1 MKKMQCEVCGSTDIK
16 KIDDTTFECQS
27 CGVQYAKDEVQKLLV
42 EVTGSVKID
51 RSEEIKNTL
60 KRAENFEKEGNIQKA
75 EQYYNAVL
83 DLDPENERAIQRL
96 EYIRKESAKPQNI
109 YILERNLSAEE
120 SFDTFLQKLKTLKN
134 IAPDIYKEIEIISK
148 TEKYYPFAIMYG
160 TYSGTYSGTACYS
173 ETIPSSGCY

>member
-16 KIDDTTFECQS
+16 KIDDSIFECQS
-27 CGVQYAKDEVQKLLV
+27 CGVQYSKDEVQKLLV
-42 EVTGSVKID
+42 EITGSVKID
-51 RSEEIKNTL
+51 RSEEIENAF
-60 KRAENFEKEGNIQKA
+60 KRAETFEQEGDLKTA

-109 YILERNLSAEE
+109 YILEKNLSAEE

-134 IAPDIYKEIEIISK
+134 IAPDIYKEIDIICVKRAHCLRKKITNLIKSLVYFSVVIR
-148 TEKYYPFAIMYG
+148 E
-160 TYSGTYSGTACYS
+160 
-173 ETIPSSGCY
+173 

>member
-96 EYIRKESAKPQNI
+96 EYIRKKAPNC
-109 YILERNLSAEE
+109 
-120 SFDTFLQKLKTLKN
+120 KT
-134 IAPDIYKEIEIISK
+134 Y
-148 TEKYYPFAIMYG
+148 
-160 TYSGTYSGTACYS
+160 TY
-173 ETIPSSGCY
+173 